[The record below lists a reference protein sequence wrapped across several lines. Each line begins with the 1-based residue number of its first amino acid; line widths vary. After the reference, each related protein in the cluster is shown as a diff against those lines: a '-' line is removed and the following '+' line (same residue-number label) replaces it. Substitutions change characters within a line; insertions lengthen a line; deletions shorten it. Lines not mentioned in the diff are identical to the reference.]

1 MIVFLIKNYL
11 LLSFFLDSG
20 PIKFFKE
27 GVCLTFRPSKRY
39 FMSSTRKTVFTP
51 IKSPRTF
58 EEVSNRIKKLIFD
71 GVFKPGDKLPPEI
84 EIAQQFNV
92 GRQSIREA
100 LRILEL
106 SGFITIQKGGG
117 GGAIIKDTISSTIS
131 ELFLDAFMLEKITL
145 EELTIARFEIEKIV
159 LKYAIENADAS
170 DIEALE
176 KNISETRAKIEN
188 DTPAVDENIR
198 FHKLLAKAS
207 KNHLFVIVVEA
218 VTAAIRHFLSGLEP
232 DSESSDSEKWYNEN
246 IMNSKN
252 TLAYHED
259 ILKAV
264 IEKKLDAA
272 IDILEAHLLEVKGR
286 LQPLA
291 RYHMSR

>member
-1 MIVFLIKNYL
+1 
-11 LLSFFLDSG
+11 
-20 PIKFFKE
+20 
-27 GVCLTFRPSKRY
+27 
-39 FMSSTRKTVFTP
+39 MSSDLKAVFTP

-58 EEVSNRIKKLIFD
+58 EEVSNQIKKLIFD
-71 GVFKPGDKLPPEI
+71 GVFKPGDKLPPEM

-117 GGAIIKDTISSTIS
+117 GGAIIKDTISNTIS
-131 ELFLDAFMLEKITL
+131 ELFLDAFQLEKITL

-170 DIEALE
+170 DIEALRQ
-176 KNISETRAKIEN
+176 NIREAREQVEN
-188 DTPAVDENIR
+188 NMLAVDENIR

-218 VTAAIRHFLSGLEP
+218 VTTAIRHFLSGLGT
-232 DSESSDSEKWYNEN
+232 DSESSENEKWYNEN
-246 IMNSKN
+246 MMNSKN

-259 ILKAV
+259 ILNAV
-264 IEKKLDAA
+264 VEKKLDTA
-272 IDILEAHLLEVKGR
+272 IDILENHLLEVKSR

-291 RYHMSR
+291 LKHMSR

>member
-1 MIVFLIKNYL
+1 
-11 LLSFFLDSG
+11 
-20 PIKFFKE
+20 
-27 GVCLTFRPSKRY
+27 
-39 FMSSTRKTVFTP
+39 MSSDLKTVFTP

-117 GGAIIKDTISSTIS
+117 GGAIIKDTISNTIS
-131 ELFLDAFMLEKITL
+131 ELFLDAFQLERITI

-159 LKYAIENADAS
+159 LKYTIEKADKS
-170 DIEALE
+170 DIESLQQ
-176 KNISETRAKIEN
+176 NIQAAREKIEN
-188 DTPAVDENIR
+188 NNPAVDENIR
-198 FHKLLAKAS
+198 FHKLLARAS
-207 KNHLFVIVVEA
+207 KNQLFVIVVEA
-218 VTAAIRHFLSGLEP
+218 VTAAIRHFLSGLGP
-232 DSESSDSEKWYNEN
+232 DAETSDSEKWYNESM
-246 IMNSKN
+246 MNSKN

-259 ILKAV
+259 ILNA
-264 IEKKLDAA
+264 IIAKKLDQA
-272 IDILEAHLLEVKGR
+272 IDILENHLLEVKGR

-291 RYHMSR
+291 RKHMSR

>member
-1 MIVFLIKNYL
+1 
-11 LLSFFLDSG
+11 
-20 PIKFFKE
+20 
-27 GVCLTFRPSKRY
+27 
-39 FMSSTRKTVFTP
+39 MSSNLKTMFAP

-117 GGAIIKDTISSTIS
+117 GGAIIKDTISNTIS
-131 ELFLDAFMLEKITL
+131 ELFLDAFQLERITI

-159 LKYAIENADAS
+159 LKYTIEKADKS
-170 DIEALE
+170 DIESLQQ
-176 KNISETRAKIEN
+176 NIQAAREKIEN
-188 DTPAVDENIR
+188 NNPAVDENIR
-198 FHKLLAKAS
+198 FHKLLARAS
-207 KNHLFVIVVEA
+207 KNQLFVIVVEA
-218 VTAAIRHFLSGLEP
+218 VTAAIRHFLSGLGP
-232 DSESSDSEKWYNEN
+232 DAETSDSEKWYNESM
-246 IMNSKN
+246 MNSKN

-259 ILKAV
+259 ILNA
-264 IEKKLDAA
+264 IIAKKLDQA
-272 IDILEAHLLEVKGR
+272 IDILENHLLEVKGR

-291 RYHMSR
+291 RKHMSR

>member
-1 MIVFLIKNYL
+1 
-11 LLSFFLDSG
+11 
-20 PIKFFKE
+20 
-27 GVCLTFRPSKRY
+27 
-39 FMSSTRKTVFTP
+39 MSSDFKTVFTP

-58 EEVSNRIKKLIFD
+58 EEVSNQIKKLIFD
-71 GVFKPGDKLPPEI
+71 GVFKPGDKLPSEI

-117 GGAIIKDTISSTIS
+117 GGAVIKDTISSTIS
-131 ELFLDAFMLEKITL
+131 ELFLDAFQMEKITI

-159 LKYAIENADAS
+159 LKYAIENADES
-170 DIEALE
+170 DIESLQ
-176 KNISETRAKIEN
+176 KNIRETREKIKN
-188 DTPAVDENIR
+188 NILVVDENIR

-218 VTAAIRHFLSGLEP
+218 VTTAIRHFMSELGP
-232 DSESSDSEKWYNEN
+232 DSESSDSEKWYDEN
-246 IMNSKN
+246 MMNSKN
-252 TLAYHED
+252 TIAYHED
-259 ILKAV
+259 ILNAV
-264 IEKKLDAA
+264 IEKKLDVAV
-272 IDILEAHLLEVKGR
+272 DILEDHLLELKGR

-291 RYHMSR
+291 RQYMSR

>member
-1 MIVFLIKNYL
+1 
-11 LLSFFLDSG
+11 
-20 PIKFFKE
+20 
-27 GVCLTFRPSKRY
+27 
-39 FMSSTRKTVFTP
+39 MSSDLKTVFTP

-117 GGAIIKDTISSTIS
+117 GGAIIKDTISNTIS
-131 ELFLDAFMLEKITL
+131 ELFLDAFQLERITI

-159 LKYAIENADAS
+159 LKYTIENADKS
-170 DIEALE
+170 DIESLQQ
-176 KNISETRAKIEN
+176 NIQASREKIEN
-188 DTPAVDENIR
+188 NNPAVDENIR
-198 FHKLLAKAS
+198 FHKLLARAS
-207 KNHLFVIVVEA
+207 KNQLFVIVVEA
-218 VTAAIRHFLSGLEP
+218 VTAAIRHFLSGLGP
-232 DSESSDSEKWYNEN
+232 DAETSDSEKWYNESM
-246 IMNSKN
+246 MNSKN

-259 ILKAV
+259 ILNA
-264 IEKKLDAA
+264 IIAKKLDQA
-272 IDILEAHLLEVKGR
+272 IDILENHLLEVKGR

-291 RYHMSR
+291 RKHMNS

>member
-1 MIVFLIKNYL
+1 
-11 LLSFFLDSG
+11 
-20 PIKFFKE
+20 
-27 GVCLTFRPSKRY
+27 
-39 FMSSTRKTVFTP
+39 MSSDLKTVFTP

-117 GGAIIKDTISSTIS
+117 GGAIIKDTISNTIS
-131 ELFLDAFMLEKITL
+131 ELFLDAFQLERITI

-159 LKYAIENADAS
+159 LKYTIENADKS
-170 DIEALE
+170 DIESLQQ
-176 KNISETRAKIEN
+176 NIQAAREKIEN
-188 DTPAVDENIR
+188 NNPAVDENIR
-198 FHKLLAKAS
+198 FHKLLARAS
-207 KNHLFVIVVEA
+207 KNQLFVIVVEA
-218 VTAAIRHFLSGLEP
+218 VTAAIRHFLSGLGP
-232 DSESSDSEKWYNEN
+232 DAESSGSEKWYNEN
-246 IMNSKN
+246 VMNSKN

-259 ILKAV
+259 ILNAIV
-264 IEKKLDAA
+264 AKKLDLA
-272 IDILEAHLLEVKGR
+272 IDILEDHLLEVKGR

-291 RYHMSR
+291 RKHMSR

>member
-1 MIVFLIKNYL
+1 
-11 LLSFFLDSG
+11 
-20 PIKFFKE
+20 
-27 GVCLTFRPSKRY
+27 
-39 FMSSTRKTVFTP
+39 MSSDLKTVFTP

-131 ELFLDAFMLEKITL
+131 ELFLDAFQLEKITI

-159 LKYAIENADAS
+159 LKYAIENADES
-170 DIEALE
+170 DIEALQ
-176 KNISETRAKIEN
+176 KNIRTAREKIGN
-188 DTPAVDENIR
+188 NISAVDENIR

-218 VTAAIRHFLSGLEP
+218 VTTAIRHFLTGLGS
-232 DSESSDSEKWYNEN
+232 DSEFSDSEKLYNEN
-246 IMNSKN
+246 MMNSKN

-259 ILKAV
+259 ILNAV
-264 IEKKLDAA
+264 VEKKLDIA
-272 IDILEAHLLEVKGR
+272 IDILENHLLEVKSR
-286 LQPLA
+286 LLPL
-291 RYHMSR
+291 SRQQLNR

>member
-1 MIVFLIKNYL
+1 
-11 LLSFFLDSG
+11 
-20 PIKFFKE
+20 
-27 GVCLTFRPSKRY
+27 
-39 FMSSTRKTVFTP
+39 MSSDLKTVFTP

-58 EEVSNRIKKLIFD
+58 EEVSNQIKKLIFD

-117 GGAIIKDTISSTIS
+117 GGAIIKDTISNTIS
-131 ELFLDAFMLEKITL
+131 ELFLDAFQLERITI

-159 LKYAIENADAS
+159 LKYTIENADKS
-170 DIEALE
+170 DIESLQQ
-176 KNISETRAKIEN
+176 NIQAAREKIEN
-188 DTPAVDENIR
+188 NNPAVDENIR
-198 FHKLLAKAS
+198 FHKLLARAS
-207 KNHLFVIVVEA
+207 KNQLFVIVVEA
-218 VTAAIRHFLSGLEP
+218 VTAAIRHFLSGLGP
-232 DSESSDSEKWYNEN
+232 DAETSDSEKWYNESM
-246 IMNSKN
+246 MNSKN

-259 ILKAV
+259 ILNA
-264 IEKKLDAA
+264 IIAKKLDQA
-272 IDILEAHLLEVKGR
+272 IDILENHLLEVKGR

-291 RYHMSR
+291 RKHMSR

>member
-1 MIVFLIKNYL
+1 MASDLKH
-11 LLSFFLDSG
+11 
-20 PIKFFKE
+20 
-27 GVCLTFRPSKRY
+27 
-39 FMSSTRKTVFTP
+39 VFTP

-58 EEVSNRIKKLIFD
+58 EEVSNQIKKLIFD

-117 GGAIIKDTISSTIS
+117 GGAIIKDTISNTIS
-131 ELFLDAFMLEKITL
+131 ELFLDAFQLEKITL

-159 LKYAIENADAS
+159 LKYAIENADES
-170 DIEALE
+170 DIEALQQNIREARE
-176 KNISETRAKIEN
+176 KIDHNIL
-188 DTPAVDENIR
+188 AVDENIR

-218 VTAAIRHFLSGLEP
+218 VTAAIRHFLSGLGP
-232 DSESSDSEKWYNEN
+232 DSESSDSEKWYSEN
-246 IMNSKN
+246 MMNSKN

-259 ILKAV
+259 ILNAV
-264 IEKKLDAA
+264 VEKKLSTA
-272 IDILEAHLLEVKGR
+272 IDILDNHLLEVKDR

-291 RYHMSR
+291 LKHMSR